1 MTARKPIP
9 DYYPTMF
16 LDGYE
21 PWEILAAAHDKMI
34 AAADR
39 NPAAGGG
46 LQHQHQDRNE
56 GDEMSRTDDEKKK
69 KDKKKR
75 ESDLEKMIFA
85 IMEKSMKDAL
95 N

>member
-34 AAADR
+34 AAA
-39 NPAAGGG
+39 A
-46 LQHQHQDRNE
+46 
-56 GDEMSRTDDEKKK
+56 
-69 KDKKKR
+69 KR
-75 ESDLEKMIFA
+75 QAETQPQAEDYNINIKTETKVT
-85 IMEKSMKDAL
+85 K
-95 N
+95 